1 MLRPTPVVCDRHR
14 RRLGAG
20 RLCDYAVALAAS
32 SCLLQIA
39 GAEGLG
45 SSGSGGVS
53 GVSVSSSSGIISS
66 SSSSSN
72 GVEGACGSLVRVLL
86 YRTVSFEGAKE
97 LGFVLRELQD
107 LGFVLRE
114 LQDLGFVLREL
125 QDAHCPA
132 LLLAA

>member
-1 MLRPTPVVCDRHR
+1 MLQRP
-14 RRLGAG
+14 
-20 RLCDYAVALAAS
+20 AV
-32 SCLLQIA
+32 IA

-45 SSGSGGVS
+45 SSGGGGGS

-66 SSSSSN
+66 SSSSSSSSN
-72 GVEGACGSLVRVLL
+72 GVEGACGSSVRVLL

-107 LGFVLRE
+107 
-114 LQDLGFVLREL
+114 
-125 QDAHCPA
+125 AHGPA